1 MPTEP
6 EPQDLVDL
14 YLDQGLS
21 LAVIGRRFDHTADW
35 VRARL
40 VAAGVPLRP
49 AGRQPVITDDQVRS
63 LLDQG
68 LRVAEIAKELGVTD
82 SSVLDR
88 MRAHGWTGPPRRPR
102 GPSRNAPPPPP
113 VETLRRL
120 YVNEGL
126 SVAEVAHRLADG
138 RCHRNRRHK
147 LSRWA

>member
-21 LAVIGRRFDHTADW
+21 LAVIGRRFGHTADW

-40 VAAGVPLRP
+40 VAAGIPLRP
-49 AGRQPVITDDQVRS
+49 PGRQPTITDDQVRA

-68 LRVAEIAKELGVTD
+68 LRVPEIAKNLGVTD

-88 MRAHGWTGPPRRPR
+88 MRARGWTGPPRRPR
-102 GPSRNAPPPPP
+102 GPSKNAPPPPS
-113 VETLRRL
+113 VDSLRQL
-120 YVNEGL
+120 YLTEGL
-126 SVAEVAHRLADG
+126 SVAEVALRL
-138 RCHRNRRHK
+138 
-147 LSRWA
+147 